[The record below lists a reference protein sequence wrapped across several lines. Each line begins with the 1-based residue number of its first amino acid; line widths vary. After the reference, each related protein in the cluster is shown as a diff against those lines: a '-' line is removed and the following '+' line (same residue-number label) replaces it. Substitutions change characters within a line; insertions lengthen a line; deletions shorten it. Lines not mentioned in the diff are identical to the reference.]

1 MYTYIFNVCVLLSFK
16 FSAHTNTHSLHGCK
30 MFKNADGQAY
40 NNNIYAS
47 YTLKL
52 IDTSRGFGIFNY
64 MGTND
69 KK

>member
-1 MYTYIFNVCVLLSFK
+1 
-16 FSAHTNTHSLHGCK
+16 

-40 NNNIYAS
+40 NIYAS